1 MIFYFTGD
9 AVLSYMQDVRFDAR
23 ACCEQGRLRQREVQR
38 TPPALQVRA
47 SLLLLLLLLPFLL
60 GSFTSRLIVR
70 VLGFGVEFLLC
81 LHLTDLL
88 VQILV
93 VVRVLFLGVARHPV
107 EHHKPLPAS
116 DWHDLVQILREEDG
130 ERACLALKL
139 VDDLGPRVCDKVPA
153 WHAASDV
160 DNACE
165 S

>member
-9 AVLSYMQDVRFDAR
+9 AGLSYMQDVRFDAR
-23 ACCEQGRLRQREVQR
+23 ACCEQGRLRQREEQR

-107 EHHKPLPAS
+107 EHDEPLPAS
-116 DWHDLVQILREEDG
+116 DGHDFVQVLGQKDG
-130 ERACLALKL
+130 ERTSLATELI
-139 VDDLGPRVCDKVPA
+139 DEFRSRVCQKVP
-153 WHAASDV
+153 
-160 DNACE
+160 
-165 S
+165 